1 MPIGDDGDIV
11 LCQSLMGIHSAKHPT
26 VQYMNTCS
34 DGVGQWLEVTS

>member
-1 MPIGDDGDIV
+1 MSIGDDGDRV
-11 LCQSLMGIHSAKHPT
+11 LSQSLMGIHYAKCPT